1 SNENRSNEN
10 GLRPSLVP
18 RRLRKEG
25 EGKRGEDAPP
35 GISDVSYSLS
45 AFVALDDDVAHS
57 ALGPDAEEDR
67 TFGLP
72 QRLGCFADRPD
83 RLAIDFEE
91 DVPFPQCGTEGG
103 RARFNGDDDQSV
115 Q

>member
-1 SNENRSNEN
+1 MNGWRGGRGRKHPTSNIEHPTSNENRSNEN

-72 QRLGCFADRPD
+72 HRLTCYPA
-83 RLAIDFEE
+83 
-91 DVPFPQCGTEGG
+91 
-103 RARFNGDDDQSV
+103 
-115 Q
+115 